1 VKSLRGDPKA
11 VGDSSR
17 GIAAFRARF
26 RRSGA
31 LGPLILCIGLAA
43 ALLLV
48 LTEVTTLFSI
58 DVATATCSDLAD
70 PDLADRCDVTGGEQH
85 SFALVPLAFLIGV
98 MAVGAG
104 VGGSRPAGIALVGA
118 GVVILVIAL
127 AFDLPDTTK
136 TGEIGSTFASAE
148 AVKGPAFWFELIA
161 GLLAAAAGMLRLRY
175 RAQVT
180 RAT

>member
-1 VKSLRGDPKA
+1 VKGPRDDPKA
-11 VGDSSR
+11 VGDFSR

-26 RRSGA
+26 GRSGA
-31 LGPLILCIGLAA
+31 VGALVLALGLAA

-58 DVATATCSDLAD
+58 DVATASCSDLAD
-70 PDLADRCDVTGGEQH
+70 PDLADRCNTTGGEQH
-85 SFALVPLAFLIGV
+85 SFALVPIAVLVGV

-104 VGGSRPAGIALVGA
+104 LGGSRPAGMALIGA
-118 GVVILVIAL
+118 GVVVLAITL

-136 TGEIGSTFASAE
+136 TGEVGSSFASAE
-148 AVKGPAFWFELIA
+148 AVKGAAFWFELVA
-161 GLLAAAAGMLRLRY
+161 GVLAVAAGVLRLRSP
-175 RAQVT
+175 QVS